1 MARSLRVND
10 EGFSLSEMLVVIALL
25 GLVLMG
31 AWALFRL
38 TSVGVTQSNQQAW
51 ISREIGQPL
60 ERLERSFSQQSPPM
74 LEIDVNGYFCKI
86 RTDADRD
93 NFYEVHRYEATTD
106 GKLVEAYYEEN
117 GVPAYVYTP
126 EMRKLS
132 DFNSNRATNTRLFQ
146 YFNSAGADISGTGVV
161 NIQQT
166 ATSIVVT
173 IVTEHDGK
181 EYSDSRQ
188 IYFRN
193 K

>member
-1 MARSLRVND
+1 MGRPRIKGD

-25 GLVLMG
+25 GLVLAG

-51 ISREIGQPL
+51 LSREIGQPL

-74 LEIDVNGYFCKI
+74 LEIGPYFCKI

-93 NFYEVHRYEATTD
+93 NNYEVRRYEATTD

-117 GVPAYVYTP
+117 GIPAYVYTP
-126 EMRKLS
+126 EMRKMS
-132 DFNSNRATNTRLFQ
+132 DFNSNRATSTPLFK
-146 YFNSAGADISGTGVV
+146 YFDAAGTDISATGAV
-161 NIQQT
+161 NIQQK

-173 IVTEHDGK
+173 IVTTHEGK
-181 EYSDSRQ
+181 QYSDSRM